1 MKTILSAAAAFVLLA
16 TVALA
21 DEVPPPQPKVQQA
34 GDSAKEADD
43 CSKQVWPHFSQAC
56 LRSEGKGIAVRL
68 VTTERR

>member
-1 MKTILSAAAAFVLLA
+1 MKTILSATAAVLLA
-16 TVALA
+16 TAALA

-34 GDSAKEADD
+34 DDSAKQTED

>member
-16 TVALA
+16 TPALA
-21 DEVPPPQPKVQQA
+21 DEVPPPQKIQQA

>member
-1 MKTILSAAAAFVLLA
+1 MKTILCATAAFALLA
-16 TVALA
+16 TTALA
-21 DEVPPPQPKVQQA
+21 DEVPPPQPKVQQN
-34 GDSAKEADD
+34 DDPAKQKED